1 MVRRIHVVVVVVVI
15 RIWLWMG
22 VLRSILVHLHVC
34 KCRILG
40 SLGLLRSQSLLL
52 LLGALLCHTFKALL
66 LLNARRGGAARA
78 RFQCH
83 WWDKGTSE
91 LGLRDEWMQLRLR
104 RRPSF
109 KRIEVQQALS
119 KINESGT
126 VRHFYTELVR
136 PSVASRSST
145 YLARFRSAS
154 CSFLA

>member
-1 MVRRIHVVVVVVVI
+1 MVRRIHVVVGI
-15 RIWLWMG
+15 RIWLWVG
-22 VLRSILVHLHVC
+22 VLRSILVHLHIC

-66 LLNARRGGAARA
+66 LLNARRWGAARA

-83 WWDKGTSE
+83 RWDKGSSE
-91 LGLRDEWMQLRLR
+91 LGLRDERMQLRLR

-109 KRIEVQQALS
+109 KRIEVQQALG

-126 VRHFYTELVR
+126 VRHFYTRSVF

-145 YLARFRSAS
+145 YLARSRSAS
-154 CSFLA
+154 CSFSA